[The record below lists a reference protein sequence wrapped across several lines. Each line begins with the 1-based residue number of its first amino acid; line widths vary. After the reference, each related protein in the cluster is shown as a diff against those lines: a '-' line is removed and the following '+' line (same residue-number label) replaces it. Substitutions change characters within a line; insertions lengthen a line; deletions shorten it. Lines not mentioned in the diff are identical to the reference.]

1 MILLN
6 YKNNFLKYIIYMSCV
21 FLVLLVVVNLM
32 NVNEIKNKEDVVSSS
47 IVYKDDNNDI
57 NVIYPRFNNDDLNN
71 IITSYIYT
79 YVKEFRLNSS
89 SNKVLNIRYD
99 LYYFSDYINV
109 VFNIDNSLSNIKYK
123 NILLDLKNEKLA
135 YISNLYEKDYLIN
148 EINSLINLKYSSDIY
163 DKIKNSNVDNHT
175 YIINDN
181 KIDVY
186 FNDIDFGTLS
196 YIPMV
201 SIITGNN
208 DSETVSKDDNLDNS
222 DKKFIAFTFDD
233 GPSKY
238 TSELIDTLEL
248 NNSSATFFMLGN
260 RMKYNTDI
268 VKKVYNSDSEI
279 GTHTYSH
286 KRLTSLNNDEIYNEI
301 NSSEII
307 FNDITGDHLR
317 YLRPPYGD
325 YNDRIKGLGY
335 NIVLWNIDPKDW
347 LTRDSKKIY
356 NSVLNNA
363 CDGCVVLMH
372 DIYPETIEAVK
383 MLIPAL
389 NEMNYEVV
397 SISKL
402 IYNKNHILSKDE
414 VISHVK

>member
-32 NVNEIKNKEDVVSSS
+32 NVNEIKNEEDAVSSS
-47 IVYKDDNNDI
+47 IVYNDDNNDI
-57 NVIYPRFNNDDLNN
+57 NVIYPRFNNDDINN

-79 YVKEFRLNSS
+79 YVKKFRLNSG
-89 SNKVLNIRYD
+89 SNKVLNIKYD
-99 LYYFSDYINV
+99 LYYFNDYVNV

-123 NILLDLKNEKLA
+123 NILLDFKNEKLA

-201 SIITGNN
+201 SIISDNN
-208 DSETVSKDDNLDNS
+208 SETVSKDDNLDNS

-268 VKKVYNSDSEI
+268 VKKVYNSNSEI

-286 KRLTSLNNDEIYNEI
+286 KRLTSLSNDEIYNEI

-307 FNDITGDHLR
+307 FNDITGDHLK
-317 YLRPPYGD
+317 YLRPPYGS
-325 YNDRIKGLGY
+325 YNDHIKDLGY
-335 NIVLWNIDPKDW
+335 NIILWNIDPKDW

-363 CDGCVVLMH
+363 CDGCIVLMH

-383 MLIPAL
+383 MLIPTL

-397 SISKL
+397 SINNL

>member
-32 NVNEIKNKEDVVSSS
+32 NVNEIKNEEDAVSSS
-47 IVYKDDNNDI
+47 IVYNDDNNDI
-57 NVIYPRFNNDDLNN
+57 NVIYPRFNNDDINN

-79 YVKEFRLNSS
+79 YVKKFRLNSG

-99 LYYFSDYINV
+99 LYYFNDYVNV

-123 NILLDLKNEKLA
+123 NILLDFKNEKLA

-201 SIITGNN
+201 SIIGDNN
-208 DSETVSKDDNLDNS
+208 SETVSKDDNFDNS

-268 VKKVYNSDSEI
+268 VKKVYNSNSEI

-286 KRLTSLNNDEIYNEI
+286 KRLTSLSNDEIYNEI

-307 FNDITGDHLR
+307 FNDITGDHLK
-317 YLRPPYGD
+317 YLRPPYGS
-325 YNDRIKGLGY
+325 YNDHIKGLGY
-335 NIVLWNIDPKDW
+335 NIILWNIDPKDW

-363 CDGCVVLMH
+363 CDGCIVLMH

-383 MLIPAL
+383 MLIPTL

-397 SISKL
+397 SISNL

>member
-32 NVNEIKNKEDVVSSS
+32 NVNEIKNEEDAVSSS
-47 IVYKDDNNDI
+47 IVYNDDNNDI
-57 NVIYPRFNNDDLNN
+57 NVIYPRFNNDDINN

-79 YVKEFRLNSS
+79 YVKKFRLNSG
-89 SNKVLNIRYD
+89 SNKVLNIKYD
-99 LYYFSDYINV
+99 LYYFNDYVNV

-123 NILLDLKNEKLA
+123 NILLDFKNEKLA

-148 EINSLINLKYSSDIY
+148 EINSLINLKYSSDVY

-175 YIINDN
+175 YIIDDN

-201 SIITGNN
+201 SIIGDNN
-208 DSETVSKDDNLDNS
+208 SETVNNDDNLDNS

-268 VKKVYNSDSEI
+268 VKKVYNSNSEI

-286 KRLTSLNNDEIYNEI
+286 KRLTSLSNDEIYNEI

-307 FNDITGDHLR
+307 FNDITGDHLK
-317 YLRPPYGD
+317 YLRPPYGS
-325 YNDRIKGLGY
+325 YNDHIKGLGY
-335 NIVLWNIDPKDW
+335 NIILWNIDPKDW

-363 CDGCVVLMH
+363 CDGCIVLMH

-383 MLIPAL
+383 MLIPTL

-397 SISKL
+397 SISNL

>member
-32 NVNEIKNKEDVVSSS
+32 NVNEIKNEEDAVSSS
-47 IVYKDDNNDI
+47 IVYNDDNNDI
-57 NVIYPRFNNDDLNN
+57 NVIYPRFNNDDINN

-79 YVKEFRLNSS
+79 YVKKFRLNSG
-89 SNKVLNIRYD
+89 SNKVLNIKYD
-99 LYYFSDYINV
+99 LYYFNDYVNV

-123 NILLDLKNEKLA
+123 NILLDFKNEKLA

-186 FNDIDFGTLS
+186 FDDIDFGTLS

-201 SIITGNN
+201 SIISDNN
-208 DSETVSKDDNLDNS
+208 SETVSKDDNLDNS

-268 VKKVYNSDSEI
+268 VKKVYNSNSEI

-286 KRLTSLNNDEIYNEI
+286 KRLTSLSNDEIYNEI

-307 FNDITGDHLR
+307 FNDITGDHLK
-317 YLRPPYGD
+317 YLRPPYGS
-325 YNDRIKGLGY
+325 YNDHIKGLGY
-335 NIVLWNIDPKDW
+335 NIILWNIDPKDW

-363 CDGCVVLMH
+363 CDGCIVLMH

-383 MLIPAL
+383 MLIPTL

-397 SISKL
+397 SISNL

>member
-32 NVNEIKNKEDVVSSS
+32 NVNEIKNEEDAVSSS
-47 IVYKDDNNDI
+47 IVYNDDNNDI
-57 NVIYPRFNNDDLNN
+57 NVIYPRFNNDDINN

-79 YVKEFRLNSS
+79 YVKKFRLNSG
-89 SNKVLNIRYD
+89 SNKVLNIKYD
-99 LYYFSDYINV
+99 LYYFNDYVNV

-123 NILLDLKNEKLA
+123 NILLDFKNEKLA

-201 SIITGNN
+201 SIIGDNN
-208 DSETVSKDDNLDNS
+208 SEIVSKDDNLDNS

-268 VKKVYNSDSEI
+268 VKKVYNSNSEI

-286 KRLTSLNNDEIYNEI
+286 KRLTSLSNDEIYNEI

-307 FNDITGDHLR
+307 FNDITGDHLK
-317 YLRPPYGD
+317 YLRPPYGS
-325 YNDRIKGLGY
+325 YNDHIKGLGY
-335 NIVLWNIDPKDW
+335 NIILWNIDPKDW

-363 CDGCVVLMH
+363 CDGCIVLMH

-383 MLIPAL
+383 MLIPTL

-397 SISKL
+397 SISNL

>member
-32 NVNEIKNKEDVVSSS
+32 NVNEIKNKEDTVSSS
-47 IVYKDDNNDI
+47 IVYNDDNNDI
-57 NVIYPRFNNDDLNN
+57 NVIYPRFNNDDINN

-79 YVKEFRLNSS
+79 YVKKFRLNSG

-99 LYYFSDYINV
+99 LYYFNDYVNV

-123 NILLDLKNEKLA
+123 NILLDFKNEKLA

-201 SIITGNN
+201 SIIGDNN
-208 DSETVSKDDNLDNS
+208 SEIVSKDDNLDNS

-268 VKKVYNSDSEI
+268 VKKVYNSNSEI

-286 KRLTSLNNDEIYNEI
+286 KRLTSLSNDEIYNEI

-307 FNDITGDHLR
+307 FNDITGDHLK
-317 YLRPPYGD
+317 YLRPPYGS
-325 YNDRIKGLGY
+325 YNDHIKGLGY
-335 NIVLWNIDPKDW
+335 NIILWNIDPKDW

-363 CDGCVVLMH
+363 CDGCIVLMH

-383 MLIPAL
+383 MLIPTL

-397 SISKL
+397 SISNL

>member
-1 MILLN
+1 MILIN

-32 NVNEIKNKEDVVSSS
+32 NVNEIKNKEDVISSS
-47 IVYKDDNNDI
+47 IIYSDDNTDI
-57 NVIYPRFNNDDLNN
+57 NVIYPRFNNDDINS

-79 YVKEFRLNSS
+79 YVKEFRLNSN
-89 SNKVLNIRYD
+89 SNKVLNIEYD
-99 LYYFSDYINV
+99 LYYFNDYVNV
-109 VFNIDNSLSNIKYK
+109 VFNIDNSLSNIRYK
-123 NILLDLKNEKLA
+123 NILLDLKNKKLT
-135 YISNLYEKDYLIN
+135 YISSLYEKDYLIN

-175 YIINDN
+175 YIIDDN

-186 FNDIDFGTLS
+186 FNDVDFDTLS

-201 SIITGNN
+201 SIITSGK
-208 DSETVSKDDNLDNS
+208 DSETVSKDNNLDNS

-260 RMKYNTDI
+260 RMKYNTDT
-268 VKKVYNSDSEI
+268 VKKVYNSNSEI

-286 KRLTSLNNDEIYNEI
+286 KRLTSLNSDEIYNEI

-307 FNDITGDHLR
+307 FNDITSDHLK

-325 YNDRIKGLGY
+325 YNDHINNLGY

-356 NSVLNNA
+356 NSVLNNV
-363 CDGCVVLMH
+363 CDGCIVLMH

-383 MLIPAL
+383 MLIPTL

-397 SISKL
+397 SISNLVSK
-402 IYNKNHILSKDE
+402 KNHILSKNE

>member
-32 NVNEIKNKEDVVSSS
+32 NVNEIKNKEDAISSS
-47 IVYKDDNNDI
+47 IVYNDDNNDI
-57 NVIYPRFNNDDLNN
+57 NVIYPRFNNDDINN

-79 YVKEFRLNSS
+79 YVKKFRLNSG
-89 SNKVLNIRYD
+89 SNKVLNIKYD
-99 LYYFSDYINV
+99 LYYFNDYVNV

-123 NILLDLKNEKLA
+123 NILLDLKSEKLA

-186 FNDIDFGTLS
+186 FNDIDFVTLS

-201 SIITGNN
+201 SIISDNN
-208 DSETVSKDDNLDNS
+208 SETVSKDDNLDNS

-238 TSELIDTLEL
+238 TSGLIDTLEL

-268 VKKVYNSDSEI
+268 VKKVYNSNSEI

-286 KRLTSLNNDEIYNEI
+286 KRLTSLSNDEIYNEI

-307 FNDITGDHLR
+307 FNDITGDHLK
-317 YLRPPYGD
+317 YLRPPYGS
-325 YNDRIKGLGY
+325 YNDHIKGLGY
-335 NIVLWNIDPKDW
+335 NIILWNIDTKDW

-363 CDGCVVLMH
+363 CDGCIVLMH

-383 MLIPAL
+383 MLIPTL

-397 SISKL
+397 SISNL

>member
-32 NVNEIKNKEDVVSSS
+32 NVNEIKNEEDAVSSS
-47 IVYKDDNNDI
+47 IVYNDDNNDI
-57 NVIYPRFNNDDLNN
+57 NVIYPRFNNDDINS

-79 YVKEFRLNSS
+79 YVKKFRLNSG
-89 SNKVLNIRYD
+89 SNKVLNIKYD
-99 LYYFSDYINV
+99 LYYFNDYVNV

-123 NILLDLKNEKLA
+123 NILLDLKSEKLA
-135 YISNLYEKDYLIN
+135 YISNLYKKDYLIN

-201 SIITGNN
+201 SIISDNN
-208 DSETVSKDDNLDNS
+208 SETVSKDDNLDNS

-268 VKKVYNSDSEI
+268 VKKVYNSNSEI

-286 KRLTSLNNDEIYNEI
+286 KRLTSLSNDEIYNEI

-307 FNDITGDHLR
+307 FNDITGDHLK
-317 YLRPPYGD
+317 YLRPPYGS
-325 YNDRIKGLGY
+325 YNDHIKGLGY
-335 NIVLWNIDPKDW
+335 NIILWNIDPKDW

-363 CDGCVVLMH
+363 CDGCIVLMH

-383 MLIPAL
+383 MLIPTL
-389 NEMNYEVV
+389 NEMNYEAV
-397 SISKL
+397 SISNL

>member
-32 NVNEIKNKEDVVSSS
+32 NVNEIKNEEDAVSSS
-47 IVYKDDNNDI
+47 IVYNDDNNDI
-57 NVIYPRFNNDDLNN
+57 NVIYPRFNNDDINN

-79 YVKEFRLNSS
+79 YVKKFRLNSG

-99 LYYFSDYINV
+99 LYYFNDYVNV

-201 SIITGNN
+201 SIISDNN
-208 DSETVSKDDNLDNS
+208 SETVSKDDNLNNS

-268 VKKVYNSDSEI
+268 VKKVYNSNSEI

-286 KRLTSLNNDEIYNEI
+286 KRLTSLSNDEIYNEI

-307 FNDITGDHLR
+307 FNDITGDHLK
-317 YLRPPYGD
+317 YLRPPYGS
-325 YNDRIKGLGY
+325 YNDHIKGLGY
-335 NIVLWNIDPKDW
+335 NIILWNIDPKDW

-363 CDGCVVLMH
+363 CDGCIVLMH

-383 MLIPAL
+383 MLIPTL

-397 SISKL
+397 SISNL
-402 IYNKNHILSKDE
+402 IYNKNHILSKGE
-414 VISHVK
+414 VISYVK

>member
-32 NVNEIKNKEDVVSSS
+32 NVNEIKNEEDAVSSS
-47 IVYKDDNNDI
+47 IVYNDDNNDI
-57 NVIYPRFNNDDLNN
+57 NVIYPRFNNDDINN

-79 YVKEFRLNSS
+79 YVKKFRLNSG

-99 LYYFSDYINV
+99 LYYFNDYVNV

-123 NILLDLKNEKLA
+123 NILLDFKNEKLA

-201 SIITGNN
+201 SIISDNN
-208 DSETVSKDDNLDNS
+208 SETVNNDDNLDNS

-268 VKKVYNSDSEI
+268 VKKVYNSNSEI

-286 KRLTSLNNDEIYNEI
+286 KRLTSLSNDEIYNEI

-307 FNDITGDHLR
+307 FNDITGDHLK
-317 YLRPPYGD
+317 YLRPPYGS
-325 YNDRIKGLGY
+325 YNDHIKGLGY
-335 NIVLWNIDPKDW
+335 NIILWNIDPKDW

-363 CDGCVVLMH
+363 CDGCIVLMH

-383 MLIPAL
+383 MLIPTL

-397 SISKL
+397 SISNL

>member
-32 NVNEIKNKEDVVSSS
+32 NVNEIKNEEDAVSSS
-47 IVYKDDNNDI
+47 IVYNDDNNDI
-57 NVIYPRFNNDDLNN
+57 NVIYPRFNNDDINN

-79 YVKEFRLNSS
+79 YVKKFRLNNG
-89 SNKVLNIRYD
+89 SNKVLNIKYD
-99 LYYFSDYINV
+99 LYYFNDYVNV

-123 NILLDLKNEKLA
+123 NILLDFKNEKLA

-163 DKIKNSNVDNHT
+163 NKIKNSNVDNHT

-201 SIITGNN
+201 SIISDNN
-208 DSETVSKDDNLDNS
+208 SETVSKDDNLDNS

-233 GPSKY
+233 GPGKY

-268 VKKVYNSDSEI
+268 VKKVYNSNSEI

-286 KRLTSLNNDEIYNEI
+286 KRLTSLSNDEIYNEI

-307 FNDITGDHLR
+307 FNDITGDHLK
-317 YLRPPYGD
+317 YLRPPYGS
-325 YNDRIKGLGY
+325 YNDHIKGLGY
-335 NIVLWNIDPKDW
+335 NIILWNIDPKDW

-363 CDGCVVLMH
+363 CDGCIVLMH

-383 MLIPAL
+383 MLIPTL

-397 SISKL
+397 SISNL

>member
-32 NVNEIKNKEDVVSSS
+32 NVNEIKNKEDAISSS
-47 IVYKDDNNDI
+47 IVYNDDNNDI
-57 NVIYPRFNNDDLNN
+57 NVIYPRFNNDDINN

-79 YVKEFRLNSS
+79 YVKKFRLNSG
-89 SNKVLNIRYD
+89 SNKVLNISYD
-99 LYYFSDYINV
+99 LYYFNDYVNV

-123 NILLDLKNEKLA
+123 NILLDLKSEKLA

-201 SIITGNN
+201 SIIGDNN
-208 DSETVSKDDNLDNS
+208 SETVSKDDNLDNS

-233 GPSKY
+233 GPGKY

-268 VKKVYNSDSEI
+268 VKKVYNSNSEI

-286 KRLTSLNNDEIYNEI
+286 KRLTSLSNDEIYNEI

-307 FNDITGDHLR
+307 FNDITGDHLK
-317 YLRPPYGD
+317 YLRPPYGS
-325 YNDRIKGLGY
+325 YNDHIKGLGY
-335 NIVLWNIDPKDW
+335 NIILWNIDPKDW

-363 CDGCVVLMH
+363 CDGCIVLMH

-383 MLIPAL
+383 MLIPTL

-397 SISKL
+397 SISNL

>member
-32 NVNEIKNKEDVVSSS
+32 NVNEIKNEEDAVSSS
-47 IVYKDDNNDI
+47 IVYNDDNNDI
-57 NVIYPRFNNDDLNN
+57 NVIYPRFNNDDINN

-79 YVKEFRLNSS
+79 YVKKFRLNSG
-89 SNKVLNIRYD
+89 SNKVLNIKYD
-99 LYYFSDYINV
+99 LYYFNDYVNV

-123 NILLDLKNEKLA
+123 NILLDFKNEKLA

-201 SIITGNN
+201 SIISDNN
-208 DSETVSKDDNLDNS
+208 SETVSKDDNLDNS

-268 VKKVYNSDSEI
+268 VKKVYNSNSEI

-286 KRLTSLNNDEIYNEI
+286 KRLTSLSNDEIYNEI

-307 FNDITGDHLR
+307 FNDITGDHLK
-317 YLRPPYGD
+317 YLRPPYGS
-325 YNDRIKGLGY
+325 YNDHIKDLGY
-335 NIVLWNIDPKDW
+335 NIILWNIDPKDW

-363 CDGCVVLMH
+363 CDGCIVLMH

-383 MLIPAL
+383 MLIPTL
-389 NEMNYEVV
+389 NEMNYEAV
-397 SISKL
+397 SISNL

>member
-32 NVNEIKNKEDVVSSS
+32 NVNEIKNEEDAVSSS
-47 IVYKDDNNDI
+47 IVYNDDNNDI
-57 NVIYPRFNNDDLNN
+57 NVIYPRFNNDDINN

-79 YVKEFRLNSS
+79 YVKKFRLNSG

-99 LYYFSDYINV
+99 LYYFNDYVNV

-201 SIITGNN
+201 SIIGDNN
-208 DSETVSKDDNLDNS
+208 SETVSKDDNLDNS

-233 GPSKY
+233 GPGKY

-268 VKKVYNSDSEI
+268 VKKVYNSNSEI

-286 KRLTSLNNDEIYNEI
+286 KRLTSLSNDEIYNEI

-307 FNDITGDHLR
+307 FNDITGDHLK
-317 YLRPPYGD
+317 YLRPPYGS
-325 YNDRIKGLGY
+325 YNDHIKGLGY
-335 NIVLWNIDPKDW
+335 NIILWNIDPKDW

-363 CDGCVVLMH
+363 CDGCIVLMH

-383 MLIPAL
+383 MLIPTL

-397 SISKL
+397 SISNL

>member
-1 MILLN
+1 MIIIN

-32 NVNEIKNKEDVVSSS
+32 NVNEIKNEEDAVSSS
-47 IVYKDDNNDI
+47 IVYNDDNNDI
-57 NVIYPRFNNDDLNN
+57 NVIYPRFNNDDINN

-79 YVKEFRLNSS
+79 YVKKFRLNSG
-89 SNKVLNIRYD
+89 SNKVLNIKYD
-99 LYYFSDYINV
+99 LYYFNDYVNV

-123 NILLDLKNEKLA
+123 NILLDFKNEKLA

-201 SIITGNN
+201 SIIGDNN
-208 DSETVSKDDNLDNS
+208 SEIVSKDDNLDNS

-268 VKKVYNSDSEI
+268 VKKVYNSNSEI

-286 KRLTSLNNDEIYNEI
+286 KRLTSLSNDEIYNEI

-307 FNDITGDHLR
+307 FNDITGDHLK
-317 YLRPPYGD
+317 YLRPPYGS
-325 YNDRIKGLGY
+325 YNDHIKGLGY
-335 NIVLWNIDPKDW
+335 NIILWNIDPKDW

-363 CDGCVVLMH
+363 CDGCIVLMH

-383 MLIPAL
+383 MLIPTL

-397 SISKL
+397 SISNL

>member
-32 NVNEIKNKEDVVSSS
+32 NINEIKNEEDAVSSS
-47 IVYKDDNNDI
+47 IVYNDDNNDI
-57 NVIYPRFNNDDLNN
+57 NVIYPRFNNDDINN

-79 YVKEFRLNSS
+79 YVKKFRLNSG
-89 SNKVLNIRYD
+89 SNKVLNIKYD
-99 LYYFSDYINV
+99 LYYFNDYVNV

-123 NILLDLKNEKLA
+123 NILLDFKNEKLA

-201 SIITGNN
+201 SIISDNN
-208 DSETVSKDDNLDNS
+208 SETVSKDDNLDNS

-238 TSELIDTLEL
+238 TNELIDTLEL

-268 VKKVYNSDSEI
+268 VKKVYNSNSEI

-286 KRLTSLNNDEIYNEI
+286 KRLTSLSNDEIYNEI

-307 FNDITGDHLR
+307 FNDITGDHLK
-317 YLRPPYGD
+317 YLRPPYGS
-325 YNDRIKGLGY
+325 YNDHIKGLGY
-335 NIVLWNIDPKDW
+335 NIILWNIDPKDW

-363 CDGCVVLMH
+363 CDGCIVLMH

-383 MLIPAL
+383 MLIPTL

-397 SISKL
+397 SISNL

>member
-32 NVNEIKNKEDVVSSS
+32 NVNEIKNEEDAVSSS
-47 IVYKDDNNDI
+47 IVYNDDNNDI
-57 NVIYPRFNNDDLNN
+57 NVIYPRFNNDDINS

-79 YVKEFRLNSS
+79 YVKKFRLNSG
-89 SNKVLNIRYD
+89 SNKVLNIKYD
-99 LYYFSDYINV
+99 LYYFNDYVNV

-123 NILLDLKNEKLA
+123 NILLDFKNEKLA

-201 SIITGNN
+201 SIISDNN
-208 DSETVSKDDNLDNS
+208 SETVSKDDNLDNS

-268 VKKVYNSDSEI
+268 VKKVYNSNSEI

-286 KRLTSLNNDEIYNEI
+286 KRLTSLSNDEIYNEI

-307 FNDITGDHLR
+307 FNDITGDHLK
-317 YLRPPYGD
+317 YLRPPYGS
-325 YNDRIKGLGY
+325 YNDHIKGLGY
-335 NIVLWNIDPKDW
+335 NIILWNIDPKDW

-363 CDGCVVLMH
+363 CDGCIVLMH

-383 MLIPAL
+383 MLIPTL

-397 SISKL
+397 SISNL

>member
-32 NVNEIKNKEDVVSSS
+32 NVNEIRNEEDAVSSS
-47 IVYKDDNNDI
+47 IVYNDDNNDI
-57 NVIYPRFNNDDLNN
+57 NVIYPRFNNDDINN

-79 YVKEFRLNSS
+79 YVKKFRLNSG
-89 SNKVLNIRYD
+89 SNKVLNIKYD
-99 LYYFSDYINV
+99 LYYFNDYVNV

-123 NILLDLKNEKLA
+123 NILLDFKNEKLA

-201 SIITGNN
+201 SIISDNN
-208 DSETVSKDDNLDNS
+208 SETVSKDDNLDNS

-268 VKKVYNSDSEI
+268 VKKVYNSNSEI

-286 KRLTSLNNDEIYNEI
+286 KRLTSLSNDEIYNEI

-307 FNDITGDHLR
+307 FNDITGDHLK
-317 YLRPPYGD
+317 YLRPPYGS
-325 YNDRIKGLGY
+325 YNDHIKDLGY
-335 NIVLWNIDPKDW
+335 NIILWNIDPKDW

-363 CDGCVVLMH
+363 CDGCIVLMH

-383 MLIPAL
+383 MLIPTL

-397 SISKL
+397 SISNL

>member
-32 NVNEIKNKEDVVSSS
+32 NVNEIKNKEDAISSS
-47 IVYKDDNNDI
+47 IVYNDDNNDI
-57 NVIYPRFNNDDLNN
+57 NVIYPRFNNDDINN

-79 YVKEFRLNSS
+79 YVKKFRLNSG
-89 SNKVLNIRYD
+89 SNKVLNISYD
-99 LYYFSDYINV
+99 LYYFNDYVNV

-123 NILLDLKNEKLA
+123 NILLDFKNEKLA

-201 SIITGNN
+201 SIMGDNN
-208 DSETVSKDDNLDNS
+208 SETVSKDDNLDNS

-233 GPSKY
+233 GPGKY

-268 VKKVYNSDSEI
+268 VKKVYNSNSEI

-286 KRLTSLNNDEIYNEI
+286 KRLTSLSNDEIYNEI

-307 FNDITGDHLR
+307 FNDITGDHLK
-317 YLRPPYGD
+317 YLRPPYGS
-325 YNDRIKGLGY
+325 YNDHIKDLGY
-335 NIVLWNIDPKDW
+335 NIILWNIDPKDW

-363 CDGCVVLMH
+363 CDGCIVLMH

-383 MLIPAL
+383 MLIPTL

-397 SISKL
+397 SISNL

>member
-32 NVNEIKNKEDVVSSS
+32 NVNEIKNEDDAVSSS
-47 IVYKDDNNDI
+47 IVYNDDNNDI
-57 NVIYPRFNNDDLNN
+57 NVIYPRFNNDDINN

-79 YVKEFRLNSS
+79 YVKKFRLNSG
-89 SNKVLNIRYD
+89 SNKVLNIKYD
-99 LYYFSDYINV
+99 LYYFNDYVNV

-123 NILLDLKNEKLA
+123 NILLDFKNEKLA

-201 SIITGNN
+201 SIISDNN
-208 DSETVSKDDNLDNS
+208 SETVNKDDNLDNS

-233 GPSKY
+233 GPGKY

-260 RMKYNTDI
+260 KMKYNTDI
-268 VKKVYNSDSEI
+268 VKKVYNSNSEI

-286 KRLTSLNNDEIYNEI
+286 KRLTSLSNDEIYNEI

-307 FNDITGDHLR
+307 FNDITGDHLK
-317 YLRPPYGD
+317 YLRPPYGS
-325 YNDRIKGLGY
+325 YNDHIKGLGY
-335 NIVLWNIDPKDW
+335 NIILWNIDPKDW

-363 CDGCVVLMH
+363 CDGCIVLMH

-383 MLIPAL
+383 MLIPTL

-397 SISKL
+397 SISNL

>member
-32 NVNEIKNKEDVVSSS
+32 NVNEIKNEEDAVSSS
-47 IVYKDDNNDI
+47 IVYNDDNNDI
-57 NVIYPRFNNDDLNN
+57 NVIYPRFNNDDINN

-79 YVKEFRLNSS
+79 YVKKFRLNSG
-89 SNKVLNIRYD
+89 SNKVLNIKYD
-99 LYYFSDYINV
+99 LYYFNDYVNV

-123 NILLDLKNEKLA
+123 NILLDFKNEKLA

-201 SIITGNN
+201 SIISDNN
-208 DSETVSKDDNLDNS
+208 SETVSKDDNLDNS

-268 VKKVYNSDSEI
+268 VKKVYNSNSEI

-286 KRLTSLNNDEIYNEI
+286 KRLTSLSNDDIYNEI

-307 FNDITGDHLR
+307 FNDITGDHLK
-317 YLRPPYGD
+317 YLRPPYGS
-325 YNDRIKGLGY
+325 YNDHIKGLGY
-335 NIVLWNIDPKDW
+335 NIILWNIDPKDW

-363 CDGCVVLMH
+363 CDGCIVLMH

-383 MLIPAL
+383 MLIPTL

-397 SISKL
+397 SISNL

>member
-32 NVNEIKNKEDVVSSS
+32 NVNEIKSEDDAVSSS
-47 IVYKDDNNDI
+47 IVYNDDNNDI
-57 NVIYPRFNNDDLNN
+57 NVIYPRFNNDDINN

-79 YVKEFRLNSS
+79 YVKKFRLNSG
-89 SNKVLNIRYD
+89 SNKVLNIKYD
-99 LYYFSDYINV
+99 LYYFNDYVNV

-123 NILLDLKNEKLA
+123 NILLDFKNEKLA

-201 SIITGNN
+201 SIISDNN
-208 DSETVSKDDNLDNS
+208 SETVSKDDNLDNS

-233 GPSKY
+233 GPGKY
-238 TSELIDTLEL
+238 TSGLIDTLEL

-268 VKKVYNSDSEI
+268 VKKVYNSNSEI

-286 KRLTSLNNDEIYNEI
+286 KRLTSLSNDEIYNEI

-307 FNDITGDHLR
+307 FNDITGDHLK
-317 YLRPPYGD
+317 YLRPPYGS
-325 YNDRIKGLGY
+325 YNDHIKDLGY
-335 NIVLWNIDPKDW
+335 NIILWNIDPKDW

-363 CDGCVVLMH
+363 CDGCIVLMH

-383 MLIPAL
+383 MLIPTL

-397 SISKL
+397 SISNL

>member
-32 NVNEIKNKEDVVSSS
+32 NVNEIKNEEDAVSSS
-47 IVYKDDNNDI
+47 IVYNDDNNDI
-57 NVIYPRFNNDDLNN
+57 NVIYPRFNNDDINN

-79 YVKEFRLNSS
+79 YVKKFRLNSG
-89 SNKVLNIRYD
+89 SNKVLNIKYD
-99 LYYFSDYINV
+99 LYYFNDYVNV

-123 NILLDLKNEKLA
+123 NILLDFKNEKLA

-201 SIITGNN
+201 SIIGDNN
-208 DSETVSKDDNLDNS
+208 SEIVSKDDNLDNS

-268 VKKVYNSDSEI
+268 VKKVYNSNSEI

-286 KRLTSLNNDEIYNEI
+286 KRLTSLSNDEIYNEI

-307 FNDITGDHLR
+307 FNDITGDHLK
-317 YLRPPYGD
+317 YLRPPYGS
-325 YNDRIKGLGY
+325 YNDHIKGLGY
-335 NIVLWNIDPKDW
+335 NIILWNIDPKDW

-363 CDGCVVLMH
+363 CDGCIVLMH

-383 MLIPAL
+383 MLIPTL
-389 NEMNYEVV
+389 NEMNYEAV
-397 SISKL
+397 SISNL

>member
-32 NVNEIKNKEDVVSSS
+32 NVNEIKNEEDAVSSS
-47 IVYKDDNNDI
+47 IVYNDDNNDI
-57 NVIYPRFNNDDLNN
+57 NVIYPRFNNDDINN

-79 YVKEFRLNSS
+79 YVKKFRLNSG
-89 SNKVLNIRYD
+89 SNKVLNISYD
-99 LYYFSDYINV
+99 LYYFNDYVNV

-123 NILLDLKNEKLA
+123 NILLDFKNEKLA

-201 SIITGNN
+201 SIIGDNN
-208 DSETVSKDDNLDNS
+208 SETVSKDDNLDNS

-233 GPSKY
+233 GPGKY

-268 VKKVYNSDSEI
+268 VKKVYNSNSEI

-286 KRLTSLNNDEIYNEI
+286 KRLTSLSNDEIYNEI

-307 FNDITGDHLR
+307 FNDITGDHLK
-317 YLRPPYGD
+317 YLRPPYGS
-325 YNDRIKGLGY
+325 YNDHIKGLGY
-335 NIVLWNIDPKDW
+335 NIILWNIDPKDW

-363 CDGCVVLMH
+363 CDGCIVLMH

-383 MLIPAL
+383 MLIPTL

-397 SISKL
+397 NISNL

>member
-32 NVNEIKNKEDVVSSS
+32 NVNEIKNEEDAVSSS
-47 IVYKDDNNDI
+47 IVYNDDNNDI
-57 NVIYPRFNNDDLNN
+57 NVIYPRFNNDDINN

-79 YVKEFRLNSS
+79 YVKKFRLNSG
-89 SNKVLNIRYD
+89 SNKVLNIKYD
-99 LYYFSDYINV
+99 LYYFNDYVNV

-123 NILLDLKNEKLA
+123 NILLDFKNEKLA
-135 YISNLYEKDYLIN
+135 YISNLYKKDYLIN

-201 SIITGNN
+201 SIISDNN
-208 DSETVSKDDNLDNS
+208 SETVSKDDNLDNS

-268 VKKVYNSDSEI
+268 VKKVYNSNSEI

-286 KRLTSLNNDEIYNEI
+286 KRLTSLSNDEIYNEI

-307 FNDITGDHLR
+307 FNDITGDHLK
-317 YLRPPYGD
+317 YLRPPYGS
-325 YNDRIKGLGY
+325 YNDHIKDLGY
-335 NIVLWNIDPKDW
+335 NIILWNIDPKDW

-363 CDGCVVLMH
+363 CDGCIVLMH

-383 MLIPAL
+383 MLIPTL

-397 SISKL
+397 SISNL

>member
-32 NVNEIKNKEDVVSSS
+32 NVNEIKNEEDAVSSS
-47 IVYKDDNNDI
+47 IVYNDDNNDI
-57 NVIYPRFNNDDLNN
+57 NVIYPRFNNDDINN

-79 YVKEFRLNSS
+79 YVKKFRLNSG

-99 LYYFSDYINV
+99 LYYFNDYVNV

-123 NILLDLKNEKLA
+123 NILLDFKNEKLA

-186 FNDIDFGTLS
+186 FDDIDFGTLS

-201 SIITGNN
+201 SIISDNN
-208 DSETVSKDDNLDNS
+208 SETVSKDDNLDNS

-268 VKKVYNSDSEI
+268 VKKVYNSNSEI

-286 KRLTSLNNDEIYNEI
+286 KRLTSLSNDEIYNEI

-307 FNDITGDHLR
+307 FNDITGDHLK
-317 YLRPPYGD
+317 YLRPPYGS
-325 YNDRIKGLGY
+325 YNDHIKGLGY
-335 NIVLWNIDPKDW
+335 NIILWNIDPKDW

-363 CDGCVVLMH
+363 CDGCIVLMH

-383 MLIPAL
+383 MLIPTL

-397 SISKL
+397 SISNL
-402 IYNKNHILSKDE
+402 IYNKNHILNKDE

>member
-32 NVNEIKNKEDVVSSS
+32 NVNEIKNEEDAVSSS
-47 IVYKDDNNDI
+47 IVYNDDNNDI
-57 NVIYPRFNNDDLNN
+57 NVIYPRFNNDDINN

-79 YVKEFRLNSS
+79 YVKKFRLNSG

-99 LYYFSDYINV
+99 LYYFNDYVNV

-123 NILLDLKNEKLA
+123 NILLDFKNEKLA

-201 SIITGNN
+201 SIIGDNN
-208 DSETVSKDDNLDNS
+208 SETVSKDDNLDNS
-222 DKKFIAFTFDD
+222 DKKFIVFTFDD
-233 GPSKY
+233 GPGKY

-268 VKKVYNSDSEI
+268 VKKVYNSNSEI

-286 KRLTSLNNDEIYNEI
+286 KRLTSLSNDEIYNEI

-307 FNDITGDHLR
+307 FNDITGDHLK
-317 YLRPPYGD
+317 YLRPPYGS
-325 YNDRIKGLGY
+325 YNDHIKDLGY
-335 NIVLWNIDPKDW
+335 NIILWNIDPKDW

-363 CDGCVVLMH
+363 CDGCIVLMH

-383 MLIPAL
+383 MLIPTL

-397 SISKL
+397 SISNL

>member
-32 NVNEIKNKEDVVSSS
+32 NVNEIRNEEDAVSSS
-47 IVYKDDNNDI
+47 IVYNDDNNDI
-57 NVIYPRFNNDDLNN
+57 NVIYPRFNNDDINS

-79 YVKEFRLNSS
+79 YVKKFRLNSG

-99 LYYFSDYINV
+99 LYYFNDYVNV

-123 NILLDLKNEKLA
+123 NILLDFKNEKLA

-201 SIITGNN
+201 SIISDNN
-208 DSETVSKDDNLDNS
+208 SETVSKDDNLDNS

-268 VKKVYNSDSEI
+268 VKKVYNSNSEI

-286 KRLTSLNNDEIYNEI
+286 KRLTSLSNDEIYNEI

-307 FNDITGDHLR
+307 FNDITGDHLK
-317 YLRPPYGD
+317 YLRPPYGS
-325 YNDRIKGLGY
+325 YNDHIKGLGY
-335 NIVLWNIDPKDW
+335 NIILWNIDPKDW

-363 CDGCVVLMH
+363 CDGCIVLMH

-383 MLIPAL
+383 MLIPTL

-397 SISKL
+397 SISNL

>member
-32 NVNEIKNKEDVVSSS
+32 NVNEIKNEEDAVSSS
-47 IVYKDDNNDI
+47 IVYNDDNNDI
-57 NVIYPRFNNDDLNN
+57 NVIYPRFNNDDINN

-79 YVKEFRLNSS
+79 YVKKFRLNSS
-89 SNKVLNIRYD
+89 SNKVLNIKYD
-99 LYYFSDYINV
+99 LYYFNDYVNV

-123 NILLDLKNEKLA
+123 NILLDFKNEKLA

-201 SIITGNN
+201 SIISDNN
-208 DSETVSKDDNLDNS
+208 SETVSKDDNLDNS

-268 VKKVYNSDSEI
+268 VKKVYNSNSEI

-286 KRLTSLNNDEIYNEI
+286 KRLTSLSNDEIYNEI

-307 FNDITGDHLR
+307 FNDITGDHLK
-317 YLRPPYGD
+317 YLRPPYGS
-325 YNDRIKGLGY
+325 YNDHIKDLGY
-335 NIVLWNIDPKDW
+335 NIILWNIDPKDW

-363 CDGCVVLMH
+363 CDGCIVLMH

-383 MLIPAL
+383 MLIPTL

-397 SISKL
+397 SISNL

>member
-32 NVNEIKNKEDVVSSS
+32 NVNEIKNEEDAVSSS
-47 IVYKDDNNDI
+47 IVYNDDNNDI
-57 NVIYPRFNNDDLNN
+57 NVIYPRFNNDDINS

-79 YVKEFRLNSS
+79 YVKKFRLNSG
-89 SNKVLNIRYD
+89 SNKVLKIKYD
-99 LYYFSDYINV
+99 LYYFNDYVNV

-123 NILLDLKNEKLA
+123 NILLDLKSEKLA
-135 YISNLYEKDYLIN
+135 YISNLYKKDYLIN

-201 SIITGNN
+201 SIISDNN
-208 DSETVSKDDNLDNS
+208 SETVSKDDNLDNS

-268 VKKVYNSDSEI
+268 VKKVYNSNSEI

-286 KRLTSLNNDEIYNEI
+286 KRLTSLSNDEIYNEI

-307 FNDITGDHLR
+307 FNDITGDHLK
-317 YLRPPYGD
+317 YLRPPYGS
-325 YNDRIKGLGY
+325 YNDHIKDLGY
-335 NIVLWNIDPKDW
+335 NIILWNIDPKDW

-363 CDGCVVLMH
+363 CDGCIVLMH

-383 MLIPAL
+383 MLIPTL
-389 NEMNYEVV
+389 NEMNYEEV
-397 SISKL
+397 SISNL

>member
-32 NVNEIKNKEDVVSSS
+32 NVNEIRNEEDAVSSS
-47 IVYKDDNNDI
+47 IVYNDDNNDI
-57 NVIYPRFNNDDLNN
+57 NVIYPRFNNDDINN

-79 YVKEFRLNSS
+79 YVKKFRLNSG
-89 SNKVLNIRYD
+89 SNKVLNIKYD
-99 LYYFSDYINV
+99 LYYFNDYVNV

-123 NILLDLKNEKLA
+123 NILLDFKNEKLA

-201 SIITGNN
+201 SIISDNN
-208 DSETVSKDDNLDNS
+208 SETVSKDDNLDNS

-260 RMKYNTDI
+260 RKKYNTDI
-268 VKKVYNSDSEI
+268 VKKVYNSNSEI

-286 KRLTSLNNDEIYNEI
+286 KRLTSLSNDEIYNEI

-307 FNDITGDHLR
+307 FNDITGDHLK
-317 YLRPPYGD
+317 YLRPPYGS
-325 YNDRIKGLGY
+325 YNDHIKGLGY
-335 NIVLWNIDPKDW
+335 NIILWNIDPKDW

-363 CDGCVVLMH
+363 CDGCIVLMH

-383 MLIPAL
+383 MLIPTL

-397 SISKL
+397 SISNL

>member
-32 NVNEIKNKEDVVSSS
+32 NVNEIKNEEDAVSSS
-47 IVYKDDNNDI
+47 IVYNDDNNDI
-57 NVIYPRFNNDDLNN
+57 NVIYPRFNNDDINN

-79 YVKEFRLNSS
+79 YVKKFRLNSG

-99 LYYFSDYINV
+99 LYYFNDYVNV

-123 NILLDLKNEKLA
+123 NILLDFKNEKLA

-175 YIINDN
+175 YIIDDN

-201 SIITGNN
+201 SIISDNN
-208 DSETVSKDDNLDNS
+208 SETVSKDDNLDNS

-233 GPSKY
+233 GPGKY

-268 VKKVYNSDSEI
+268 VKKVYNSNSEI

-286 KRLTSLNNDEIYNEI
+286 KRLTSLSNDEIYNEI

-307 FNDITGDHLR
+307 FNDITGDHLK
-317 YLRPPYGD
+317 YLRPPYGS
-325 YNDRIKGLGY
+325 YNDHIKGLGY
-335 NIVLWNIDPKDW
+335 NIILWNIDPKDW
-347 LTRDSKKIY
+347 LTHDSKKIY

-363 CDGCVVLMH
+363 CDGCIVLMH

-383 MLIPAL
+383 MLIPTL

-397 SISKL
+397 SISNL

>member
-32 NVNEIKNKEDVVSSS
+32 NVNEIKNEEDAVSSS
-47 IVYKDDNNDI
+47 IVYNDDNNDI
-57 NVIYPRFNNDDLNN
+57 NVIYPRFNNDDINS

-79 YVKEFRLNSS
+79 YVKKFRLNSG
-89 SNKVLNIRYD
+89 SNKVLKIKYD
-99 LYYFSDYINV
+99 LYYFNDYVNV

-123 NILLDLKNEKLA
+123 NILLDLKSEKLA
-135 YISNLYEKDYLIN
+135 YISNLYKKDYLIN

-201 SIITGNN
+201 SIISDNN
-208 DSETVSKDDNLDNS
+208 SETVSKDDNLDNS

-268 VKKVYNSDSEI
+268 VKKVYNSNSEI

-286 KRLTSLNNDEIYNEI
+286 KRLTSLSNDEIYNEI

-307 FNDITGDHLR
+307 FNDITGDHLK
-317 YLRPPYGD
+317 YLRPPYGS
-325 YNDRIKGLGY
+325 YNDHIKDLGY
-335 NIVLWNIDPKDW
+335 NIILWNIDPKDW

-363 CDGCVVLMH
+363 CDGCIVLMH

-383 MLIPAL
+383 MLIPTL
-389 NEMNYEVV
+389 NEMNYEAV
-397 SISKL
+397 SISNL

>member
-32 NVNEIKNKEDVVSSS
+32 NVNEIKNEEDAVSSS
-47 IVYKDDNNDI
+47 IVYNDDNNDI
-57 NVIYPRFNNDDLNN
+57 NVIYPRFNNDDINN

-79 YVKEFRLNSS
+79 YVKKFRLNSG
-89 SNKVLNIRYD
+89 SNKVLNIKYD
-99 LYYFSDYINV
+99 LYYFNDYVNV

-123 NILLDLKNEKLA
+123 NILLDFKNEKLA

-201 SIITGNN
+201 SIIGDNN
-208 DSETVSKDDNLDNS
+208 SETVSKDDNLDNS

-268 VKKVYNSDSEI
+268 VKKVYNSNSEI

-286 KRLTSLNNDEIYNEI
+286 KRLTSLSNDEIYNEI

-307 FNDITGDHLR
+307 FNDITGDHLK
-317 YLRPPYGD
+317 YLRPPYGS
-325 YNDRIKGLGY
+325 YNDHIKDLGY
-335 NIVLWNIDPKDW
+335 NIILWNIDPKDW

-363 CDGCVVLMH
+363 CDGCIVLMH

-383 MLIPAL
+383 MLIPTL

-397 SISKL
+397 SISNL

>member
-32 NVNEIKNKEDVVSSS
+32 NVNEIKNEEDAVSSS
-47 IVYKDDNNDI
+47 IVYNDDNNDI
-57 NVIYPRFNNDDLNN
+57 NVIYPRFNNDDINN

-79 YVKEFRLNSS
+79 YVKKFRLNSG
-89 SNKVLNIRYD
+89 SNKVLNIKYD
-99 LYYFSDYINV
+99 LYYFNDYVNV

-123 NILLDLKNEKLA
+123 NILLDLKSEKLA
-135 YISNLYEKDYLIN
+135 YISNLYKKDYLIN

-201 SIITGNN
+201 SIISDNN
-208 DSETVSKDDNLDNS
+208 SETVSKDDNLDNS

-268 VKKVYNSDSEI
+268 VKKVYNSNSEI

-286 KRLTSLNNDEIYNEI
+286 KRLTSLSNDEIYNEI

-307 FNDITGDHLR
+307 FNDITGDHLK
-317 YLRPPYGD
+317 YLRPPYGS
-325 YNDRIKGLGY
+325 YNDHIKGLGY
-335 NIVLWNIDPKDW
+335 NIILWNIDPKDW

-363 CDGCVVLMH
+363 CDGCIVLMH

-383 MLIPAL
+383 MLIPTL

-397 SISKL
+397 SISNL